1 MTQEDKE
8 LLLKDLCAR
17 LPYGV
22 KVKHEA
28 QDFSST
34 LLWVDAEGLSAGRKA
49 DKKGVGSDWGCI
61 EFIKPYLRTMDSM
74 TEEEVEEY
82 RSIQSDIWKECGNQY
97 YDNWRSIRWLY
108 EHNFNVSLPEHLF
121 IKVTKEN
128 NPYK

>member
-22 KVKHEA
+22 KVSINSY
-28 QDFSST
+28 QDGCAD
-34 LLWVDAEGLSAGRKA
+34 WIGRLSCKDLDCFMHDVAYKY
-49 DKKGVGSDWGCI
+49 
-61 EFIKPYLRTMDSM
+61 IKPYLRTMDSM
-74 TEEEVEEY
+74 TEEELKEY
-82 RSIQSDIWKECGNQY
+82 RLIQSDIWKPCGTQY

-128 NPYK
+128 NPYNITEE